1 MKKIIII
8 LLTGLFILPAIA
20 QDEEIIKDPK
30 AQEKIKAARI
40 AYITE
45 RLGLTPE
52 EAEKFWP
59 VYREFSLKRQE
70 LKQQYN
76 TKLKNPDPTK
86 TVEQNEKET
95 IEYGLQLR
103 QKELDLEKEYSGKLL
118 KVVPA
123 QKVMELR
130 SVEED
135 FRNLLIKQIQQRQ
148 AQQQQRQLQRDRND
162 QRFRQRNNWWGS
174 ASWATVSDG
183 FAWQ

>member
-1 MKKIIII
+1 MKKLMTL
-8 LLTGLFILPAIA
+8 LLTFLFMVPIMA
-20 QDEEIIKDPK
+20 QEEEAIKDPK

-59 VYREFSLKRQE
+59 VYREFSLKRQD
-70 LKQQYN
+70 LKQQYDV
-76 TKLKNPDPTK
+76 KRKNPDPKK

-118 KVVPA
+118 NVVPA
-123 QKVMELR
+123 QKVMALR
-130 SVEED
+130 KVEED

-148 AQQQQRQLQRDRND
+148 AMQQQRQLQRDRND
-162 QRFRQRNNWWGS
+162 QRFRERNN
-174 ASWATVSDG
+174 
-183 FAWQ
+183 